1 MTATSTP
8 PATEPPVSLRERKK
22 LATRRLLR
30 RAALDLVAER
40 GLANVT
46 VEDIAEAAEVSPRTF
61 FNYFPS
67 KEAVLFG
74 GDPDR
79 AAELREGVASRHQ
92 VSRRIDAL
100 RVVLARDSEAMADEL
115 RSLGGDPADWLR
127 RMKVA
132 RTDPHVRAA
141 HAAQMAMIER
151 AIAEG
156 LAARLGADQET
167 DPYPGVL
174 AAAAVSVVRA
184 CLSFWA
190 GSRWRRARSASS
202 STRPSRRSRTGSRR
216 TPRCAISRRYP
227 DNVRRPRRDWR
238 QTACNRKDRQLMASA
253 TPAPAEGP
261 RLPGADAAEDGA
273 LPDLGRRRILL
284 IIGALM
290 CGMLLAALDQTIVST
305 ALPTIVGDLGGGS
318 HLAWV
323 VTAYLLATT
332 VVDPAVGQAR
342 RPVRPQGASSR
353 PRSSSS

>member
-1 MTATSTP
+1 MTVTSTT

-40 GLANVT
+40 GLTNVT

-74 GDPDR
+74 GDPER
-79 AAELREGVASRHQ
+79 AAELRERVATGAPGKPAL
-92 VSRRIDAL
+92 DAL
-100 RVVLARDSEAMADEL
+100 RVVLAQDSEAMADEL

-127 RMKVA
+127 RMKMA

-156 LAARLGADQET
+156 LAARLGADLET

-174 AAAAVSVVRA
+174 AAAAVGVVRA

-190 GSRWRRARSASS
+190 G
-202 STRPSRRSRTGSRR
+202 TGGAVPLGQLIDQAFEALADGLPREQRLAPDTRR
-216 TPRCAISRRYP
+216 T
-227 DNVRRPRRDWR
+227 
-238 QTACNRKDRQLMASA
+238 
-253 TPAPAEGP
+253 
-261 RLPGADAAEDGA
+261 
-273 LPDLGRRRILL
+273 
-284 IIGALM
+284 
-290 CGMLLAALDQTIVST
+290 
-305 ALPTIVGDLGGGS
+305 
-318 HLAWV
+318 
-323 VTAYLLATT
+323 
-332 VVDPAVGQAR
+332 
-342 RPVRPQGASSR
+342 
-353 PRSSSS
+353 